1 MANNGTFTEIQKG
14 GQYRKGNYTFNG
26 TTRTGIH
33 VFTSLGK
40 SKQKIVPL
48 ISTSWTSLSAMNPN
62 SSIASATDVV
72 AKINGN
78 VFNYPPKAGPIG
90 INYEGSNGHLYIGG
104 TVYSAP
110 PENSYTF
117 KDPKFSPCFCL
128 KSDGTATIRWFADA
142 TEMQYAMDA
151 CDCIIAST
159 HALVFGGKVVTE
171 ETVRDNESLSLILYN
186 VSNPSNQDDTRFD
199 IKPNK
204 SGPNERATRTL
215 FGHKSGSQ
223 GIYLLVCSD
232 SSMTIRE
239 SANLMK
245 CLGCD
250 YAVNLDGAGSV
261 QMRIKNGYGPSG
273 VSGKVTSASGGNIYA
288 GIAVYDI

>member
-90 INYEGSNGHLYIGG
+90 INYEGRVI
-104 TVYSAP
+104 
-110 PENSYTF
+110 
-117 KDPKFSPCFCL
+117 D
-128 KSDGTATIRWFADA
+128 
-142 TEMQYAMDA
+142 
-151 CDCIIAST
+151 
-159 HALVFGGKVVTE
+159 
-171 ETVRDNESLSLILYN
+171 
-186 VSNPSNQDDTRFD
+186 
-199 IKPNK
+199 
-204 SGPNERATRTL
+204 
-215 FGHKSGSQ
+215 Q
-223 GIYLLVCSD
+223 GIHAVQGGSRVDSD
-232 SSMTIRE
+232 
-239 SANLMK
+239 L
-245 CLGCD
+245 
-250 YAVNLDGAGSV
+250 
-261 QMRIKNGYGPSG
+261 
-273 VSGKVTSASGGNIYA
+273 
-288 GIAVYDI
+288 